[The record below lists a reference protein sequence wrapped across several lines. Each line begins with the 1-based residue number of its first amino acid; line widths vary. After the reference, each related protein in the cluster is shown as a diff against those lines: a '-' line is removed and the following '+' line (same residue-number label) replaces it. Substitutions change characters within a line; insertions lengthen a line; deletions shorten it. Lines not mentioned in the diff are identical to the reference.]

1 MDWERFETIV
11 IGSGVVGAAAAAE
24 LARRGRRVALLDQF
38 APLHT
43 RGSSH
48 GDGRII
54 RYAYPDTLYVD
65 LARHAYPLWHAWSE
79 RAGEPLYQI
88 TGGWDC
94 APVGSAVLADIE
106 RSLTAYNIPYE
117 RLNSAESNRRF
128 PQFHIDDSLA
138 VIYQPDGGVAFAD
151 KTVRAFRRLA
161 QADGATVIDN
171 ERIMSLAPDGGGVR
185 VVGASGGVYSAESA
199 IIATGSWTGQLLT
212 RTGIL
217 PASCPLPLVPLQ
229 VQVAHFPIRGA
240 VNHTKDA
247 MPYFIDYST
256 PLPHYGLPQIDV
268 PGVKIGWHMHG
279 VALSD
284 PDVESLSDDE
294 TLPDIQAYVRRRLPH
309 LDSEPSTIIT
319 CRYMMTP
326 DEHFV
331 LDTLP
336 DHPQFTVATG
346 FSGHGFKFA
355 PVLGVILADLATGLQ
370 PQIDIS
376 AFGIGRFQTKTQ

>member
-1 MDWERFETIV
+1 MKTEHYETIV
-11 IGSGVVGAAAAAE
+11 IGSGVIGAAAAAT
-24 LARRGRRVALLDQF
+24 LAQRGRRVGLLDQF
-38 APLHT
+38 APPHT

-54 RYAYPDTLYVD
+54 RYAYPDALYVD
-65 LARHAYPLWHAWSE
+65 LARHAYPLWQAWSE
-79 RAGEPLYQI
+79 RAGEPLYEI

-94 APVGSAVLADIE
+94 VPVGSSVLADIE
-106 RSLTAYNIPYE
+106 RALTTYAIPYE

-128 PQFHIDDSLA
+128 PQFHVDDDLA

-161 QADGATVIDN
+161 QRDGATLIDN
-171 ERIMSLAPDGGGVR
+171 LRVVSIEPDGVGVR
-185 VVGASGGVYSAESA
+185 VASATGDVISAETA
-199 IIATGSWTGQLLT
+199 IIAGGSWTGHLLAHLAP
-212 RTGIL
+212 GL
-217 PASCPLPLVPLQ
+217 LPLAPLQ
-229 VQVAHFPIRGA
+229 VQVAHFPVQGN
-240 VNHTKDA
+240 VGHTKNA

-268 PGVKIGWHMHG
+268 PGIKVGWHMHG
-279 VALSD
+279 VVLDD
-284 PDVESLSDDE
+284 PDIETIVDDT
-294 TLPDIQAYVRRRLPH
+294 TLPDLQAYVRRRLPH
-309 LDSEPSTIIT
+309 VSPEPSKIIT

-336 DHPQFTVATG
+336 GLPQITVATG

-355 PVLGVILADLATGLQ
+355 PVIGAILADLASGLR
-370 PQIDIS
+370 PEIDIS
-376 AFGIGRFQTKTQ
+376 EFGIGRFTTT